1 MVVGLDNG
9 TYRERE
15 RERKS
20 VGLAW
25 AVWKNKKKKE
35 KVVTACSGQLR
46 DVKES

>member
-9 TYRERE
+9 TYRERK
-15 RERKS
+15 RKS